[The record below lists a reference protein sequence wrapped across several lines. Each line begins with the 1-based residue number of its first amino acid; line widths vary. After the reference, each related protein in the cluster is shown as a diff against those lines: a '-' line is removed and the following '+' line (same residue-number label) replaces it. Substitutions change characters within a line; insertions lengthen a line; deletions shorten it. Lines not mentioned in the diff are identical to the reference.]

1 MNATTLQVILIVVA
15 VIAMLEAVWVLAA
28 PESYKKFAGFW
39 VSAAAKVPTLLPIVL
54 AVIGILIWAIVIMQ
68 QPIYHTLGILIGLL
82 FILGA
87 VLYSDVEAMKRV
99 TDRFLLERSTRTLRL
114 MGVGILI
121 VAALVLLIAVSG
133 R

>member
-28 PESYKKFAGFW
+28 PESYKKFAALW
-39 VSAAAKVPTLLPIVL
+39 LRATAKVPTLLPIVL
-54 AVIGILIWAIVIMQ
+54 AVIGVLIWAIVIMQ

-82 FILGA
+82 FFLGA
-87 VLYSDVEAMKRV
+87 VLYSDVDAVKRV
-99 TDRFLLERSTRTLRL
+99 TDRFLLDRSTRTLRL
-114 MGVGILI
+114 IGGLILV
-121 VAALVLLIAVSG
+121 VAALMLWIAVRG

>member
-1 MNATTLQVILIVVA
+1 MNATTLQVILIVIA

-28 PESYKKFAGFW
+28 PESYKKFARFW
-39 VSAAAKVPTLLPIVL
+39 VRATAKVPTLLPIVL
-54 AVIGILIWAIVIMQ
+54 AVIGVLIWAIVIMQ
-68 QPIYHTLGILIGLL
+68 QPIYHTLGILVGLL

-87 VLYSDVEAMKRV
+87 VLYSDIEAVKRV

-114 MGVGILI
+114 IGVLILI
-121 VAALVLLIAVSG
+121 VAALVLWIAVSG